1 MKNMETLT
9 QEQLRLGRLKYSPI
23 DYLAKLKEGLTESEF
38 AEKYRLLKYRCPK
51 GCSLGAVYETPL
63 GRIITNRGLLYA
75 IPLTP
80 QAELIAECL
89 DQHKRLLYS
98 FDRLDRE
105 AKEAGHPRIFIA
117 GKYSA
122 LSATKSVEI
131 ELATTRSEGNTPDPF
146 KQRWYEAAKKTV
158 QKLEAHLKAK
168 RLHTESAALW
178 FDEFFMAGEWLCLA
192 HKVEPCLTRDDISAD
207 LDRAKQTKQKTIIL
221 DPPSPDEMSMNDRA
235 RGHINNSYTRHLVR
249 KEEEQ
254 SHFYSHF
261 LPFSE
266 PAYQA
271 VKDEALR
278 LAKEKRTRTTD
289 TDAT

>member
-1 MKNMETLT
+1 MKDIETLT
-9 QEQLRLGRLKYSPI
+9 QEQLCLGRLKYSPI
-23 DYLAKLKEGLTESEF
+23 GYLAKLKEGLTESGF

-80 QAELIAECL
+80 QAELIAEYL
-89 DQHKRLLYS
+89 DQHRRLLYS
-98 FDRLDRE
+98 FDRLNPR
-105 AKEAGHPRIFIA
+105 AKEAGHPRMFIA

-122 LSATKSVEI
+122 LSATQLVEI
-131 ELATTRSEGNTPDPF
+131 ELDKTRSEGNAPAPF
-146 KQRWYEAAKKTV
+146 KQRWHEAAKKTV

-168 RLHTESAALW
+168 RLHTEAAALW

-192 HKVEPCLTRDDISAD
+192 HKVEPCFTRDDISAD

-221 DPPSPDEMSMNDRA
+221 DPLSPDEMSIGDRA
-235 RGHINNSYTRHLVR
+235 RGHINSSHVRLAVR

-254 SHFYSHF
+254 SYLYNHF
-261 LPFSE
+261 LPFSQR
-266 PAYQA
+266 AYQA
-271 VKDEALR
+271 VEEEALR
-278 LAKEKRTRTTD
+278 LAKEKRARITGV
-289 TDAT
+289 DAT